1 MKQNKI
7 LSAAIF
13 AALAGGSGVAQAGT
27 FVMTAPATTT
37 PSVAM
42 ELFDDGDSNEL
53 PTTSDFVTSYTVS
66 QNINT
71 DFYVTYTLS
80 TGQWQADANDELQLS
95 SSNLT
100 TSNATTTVSIVQL
113 ENQTVKYL
121 VQAGANAL
129 NSSDVLAFHFKIE
142 GLEELANGGT
152 QVRLDAELGVAAAPD
167 TLVDTAGTVNLLQ
180 STAGASVTFDA
191 GTTTT
196 QIDVAEGATKFTN
209 GVSDTAASLGTV
221 TIKESSPQP
230 LKLDLST
237 GWTFNDTSAGATGG
251 KLKIEPGP
259 FAASLSHDPN
269 ASEPVNLVFIDVVGS
284 KCVFETGDVP
294 ADEVTAESASW
305 DFDSTELN
313 AISGSAREIC
323 VLVPTDNSTA
333 INETQDVP
341 EALLTIDYANR
352 ADGVQYKGRLLHIER
367 NGTVCTLYNIPPD
380 GALDLAN
387 IRVTNRSSREG
398 TLMGS
403 LRDADNNYI
412 FQNADL
418 LNGEKLAQ
426 NATARLTATELKNIA
441 TNNGHATG
449 IWTGRAVL
457 TITSDLT
464 EMEVFGLLRPNSEG
478 SPLLNMSV
486 GASGNGCD

>member
-7 LSAAIF
+7 LSAAIL
-13 AALAGGSGVAQAGT
+13 AALAGGSGISQAGT
-27 FVMTAPATTT
+27 FVMTAPVTTT

-42 ELFDDGDSNEL
+42 ELFDEGDNNEL
-53 PTTSDFVTSYTVS
+53 PASGDFVTKYTVS

-80 TGQWQADANDELQLS
+80 TGQWQADANDTLQLS

-113 ENQTVKYL
+113 ENQSVKYL

-129 NSSDVLAFHFKIE
+129 NLNDVLDFKFKIE

-152 QVRLDAELGVAAAPD
+152 QVRLDTTLGVAAAPD

-196 QIDVAEGATKFTN
+196 EIDVAEGATKFAN

-221 TIKESSPQP
+221 MIKESSPQP
-230 LKLDLST
+230 VRLDLST
-237 GWTFNDTSAGATGG
+237 GWTFTDTSAGATGG
-251 KLKIEPGP
+251 TLKIEPGP
-259 FAASLSHDPN
+259 FAASLTHDPN
-269 ASEPVNLVFIDVVGS
+269 ASEPVNLVFIDVAGS
-284 KCVFETGDVP
+284 KCVFETGDIP
-294 ADEVTAESASW
+294 ADEVTEESASW
-305 DFDSTELN
+305 DFDSTELTS
-313 AISGSAREIC
+313 ISGTAKEIC
-323 VLVPTDNSTA
+323 VLVPPDNSTV

-341 EALLTIDYANR
+341 EALLVIEYANR
-352 ADGVQYKGRLLHIER
+352 TDGVQYKGRLLHIKR
-367 NGTVCTLYNIPPD
+367 NGTVCTVYNVPAE
-380 GALDLAN
+380 GAVDIVN
-387 IRVTNRSSREG
+387 IRITNRSSREG

-426 NATARLTATELKNIA
+426 NGTVRLTATELKTVA
-441 TNNGHATG
+441 TANGHATG
-449 IWTGRAVL
+449 TWSGRAVG
-457 TITSDLT
+457 TVTSDLT
-464 EMEVFGLLRPNSEG
+464 NMEVFGLLRNSAG
-478 SPLLNMSV
+478 GPLLNMSV
-486 GASGNGCD
+486 GASGSGCD